1 MCGCCLLQDLE
12 VCRILKDERGEG
24 VALLNL
30 AITSE
35 AIGDLHKS
43 IEWYSLVSIM

>member
-1 MCGCCLLQDLE
+1 M
-12 VCRILKDERGEG
+12 LKDECGEG

-30 AITSE
+30 AKTSE

-43 IEWYSLVSIM
+43 IEWYSLVSIA

>member
-1 MCGCCLLQDLE
+1 M
-12 VCRILKDERGEG
+12 LKDVSGED

-43 IEWYSLVSIM
+43 IEWYSLVSVM

>member
-1 MCGCCLLQDLE
+1 M
-12 VCRILKDERGEG
+12 LKDVCGKV

-43 IEWYSLVSIM
+43 TEWYSLVSVVIHKSVM

>member
-1 MCGCCLLQDLE
+1 MLKNVCGE
-12 VCRILKDERGEG
+12 V

-43 IEWYSLVSIM
+43 IEWYSLVSVM